1 MLKFRRSFSP
11 EKSYNSRGWIQIHNY
26 KRTILRKHFTQNFSF
41 DDQIYF
47 SSNSPAVASAW
58 PGCAAHWSLHGTVG
72 GIYYFCFVEK
82 YLCIKIF
89 VTSADFKLQKWFLH
103 PNGVEWSAMVMCTG
117 TGHWCV
123 LRLVMCDG
131 PRWCRPRPRL
141 TSPNNYPSPQSAPSP
156 PAWLLLSCR
165 GPRRSRRARRG
176 TVASRGDAVA
186 WWAANLL
193 ILADFLPSTS
203 L

>member
-47 SSNSPAVASAW
+47 SYNSPALASAW

-89 VTSADFKLQKWFLH
+89 VTSADFKLQKWFSH
-103 PNGVEWSAMVMCTG
+103 QNGVEWSAMVIC
-117 TGHWCV
+117 TGHWSLVV
-123 LRLVMCDG
+123 LRLW
-131 PRWCRPRPRL
+131 WCAMVRAGAGRDRDWHHRIITPVPSPHHRRPRGCCC
-141 TSPNNYPSPQSAPSP
+141 
-156 PAWLLLSCR
+156 PAAAHGAAAEHAAARWRAEAMRWR
-165 GPRRSRRARRG
+165 GEP
-176 TVASRGDAVA
+176 
-186 WWAANLL
+186 L
-193 ILADFLPSTS
+193 IC
-203 L
+203 

>member
-47 SSNSPAVASAW
+47 SYNSPALASAW

-72 GIYYFCFVEK
+72 GIYHFCFVEK

-89 VTSADFKLQKWFLH
+89 VTSADFKLQKWSLVT
-103 PNGVEWSAMVMCTG
+103 GVCCGSGDVRWSA
-117 TGHWCV
+117 
-123 LRLVMCDG
+123 LV
-131 PRWCRPRPRL
+131 
-141 TSPNNYPSPQSAPSP
+141 
-156 PAWLLLSCR
+156 PAE
-165 GPRRSRRARRG
+165 
-176 TVASRGDAVA
+176 TETD
-186 WWAANLL
+186 
-193 ILADFLPSTS
+193 ITE
-203 L
+203 